1 MDKNAEVLVCGSSIM
16 KHVWEIRLRENRQK
30 RQLEEERVQ
39 KSALERINQDWQTRM
54 SSKIKNPKRLERK
67 AKVPEEST
75 LDAHKAKET
84 HQGRPQGFQSSRIQ
98 RQVDLTKT
106 TKANKLA
113 LLHHLNES
121 CPGLMV
127 WSKSWK
133 FSKPLPQP
141 EESPC
146 AFDWGQ
152 SWKFLNLQ
160 PSTDGKPWFDLGFDT
175 NNIMS
180 SNYMFLWEKLRKAL
194 DSELV
199 QQDLA
204 SSEWEKSWIF
214 TQKRKES
221 HEVTDKSDSN
231 TFYNLWRDQN
241 QESASDWL
249 ESWMTMKPVKGGDIM
264 SDSIQPSTNEETRP
278 ELPWENSW
286 MYLKKRLHMKSKT
299 GNNLGWSKS
308 WRVSKAI
315 SQQETKSIE
324 SQAVVP
330 EELHPDI
337 CNMIMN
343 VPREMKHTIQFG
355 GRDAPPSDWE
365 KSWTTIKNLLEY
377 KEEINKAEC
386 REVEVKVETPK
397 PDHLNQQSEHVKFNV
412 LTLPRIQK
420 RGEMLQFSEQ
430 TDWKDS
436 WKMLKR
442 QRREERALRN
452 LRRPLPQFSSASHTL
467 TEWASSWRF
476 TNLTLNQDSSLW
488 QQGWSANAQPRPIR
502 RVLENEDIPHN
513 GPAGVLTWAESWR
526 TMRRQHLLER
536 QLQGASTEPVGQQT
550 YTRSVADWEQSWKS
564 STHQRNHDR
573 PSMTEWTDS
582 WRFSSLKD
590 SQPEYTWFE
599 KSMEIKG
606 RKELRRASNAFSRS
620 FDYQTLKERHP
631 AKEWNDSWRVKKRSD
646 GPGLAQLVKKEVL
659 DWDNSWMFTGTEF
672 YQRQGQCY
680 LNFQLTSDVS
690 SIAMLKPVQIESRSE
705 WGRSWKMSNPQPP
718 KNIASWPDAKPKSF
732 SAQDVI
738 LWSKQ
743 KHIYYFPSAL
753 VKDLKLNIWSKS
765 WRFMKM
771 DLDSKHENSSASAED
786 ESVIMTKTATKRKHI
801 YSSIDQEK
809 PQQKRWSDACKIAKT
824 QQRPRRNVR
833 SGNKEDEDGKGKFA
847 EWMESW
853 KFSNNSKSHEPAMVS
868 ISLSDWENSWKFLL
882 DPYVPQNGPKTSKSR

>member
-1 MDKNAEVLVCGSSIM
+1 MEKNAEVLVYGSSIM
-16 KHVWEIRLRENRQK
+16 KDVWEIRLREHRQK
-30 RQLEEERVQ
+30 RQLEEERVR
-39 KSALERINQDWQTRM
+39 KSALERINQDWQMRM
-54 SSKIKNPKRLERK
+54 SSKIKTPKRLERK

-75 LDAHKAKET
+75 LDAHKAKKT
-84 HQGRPQGFQSSRIQ
+84 HLGRPQGFQSSRIQ
-98 RQVDLTKT
+98 RQVDVTKT

-113 LLHHLNES
+113 LLRHLNES

-141 EESPC
+141 EENPC

-152 SWKFLNLQ
+152 PWKFLNLQ
-160 PSTDGKPWFDLGFDT
+160 PITDGKPWFDLGFDT
-175 NNIMS
+175 NNNMS
-180 SNYMFLWEKLRKAL
+180 SNDMFLWETLSKAFV
-194 DSELV
+194 SELN
-199 QQDLA
+199 QQALA
-204 SSEWEKSWIF
+204 ETGWEESWIF
-214 TQKRKES
+214 TQKPKES
-221 HEVTDKSDSN
+221 HEGTNKSDSN

-241 QESASDWL
+241 QESASDWH
-249 ESWMTMKPVKGGDIM
+249 ESWKTMKPVKGGDIM
-264 SDSIQPSTNEETRP
+264 PEPGSIQPSTNEETQP

-286 MYLKKRLHMKSKT
+286 MYLKKQLHMKSKT
-299 GNNLGWSKS
+299 GNNLGWSES
-308 WRVSKAI
+308 WRVAKTI
-315 SQQETKSIE
+315 SQQGTKLIE

-330 EELHPDI
+330 VELHPDI
-337 CNMIMN
+337 CNTIMN

-365 KSWTTIKNLLEY
+365 KSWTTIKNLSEY

-386 REVEVKVETPK
+386 GEVDVKVETPK
-397 PDHLNQQSEHVKFNV
+397 PDHLKQQSEHVKFNV
-412 LTLPRIQK
+412 LALPRIQK

-452 LRRPLPQFSSASHTL
+452 LRRPQFSSTSQTL

-476 TNLTLNQDSSLW
+476 TNLPLNQDSTLW

-502 RVLENEDIPHN
+502 RVLENEDFPHN
-513 GPAGVLTWAESWR
+513 GPAGAPTWAESWR
-526 TMRRQHLLER
+526 TTRRQHLLAR
-536 QLQGASTEPVGQQT
+536 HGQGASTQSVRQQT
-550 YTRSVADWEQSWKS
+550 YARSVADWEQSWTS
-564 STHQRNHDR
+564 STHQDR

-582 WRFSSLKD
+582 WRSSSLENV
-590 SQPEYTWFE
+590 QPEHTWFE

-606 RKELRRASNAFSRS
+606 RKELRRASDAFVMT
-620 FDYQTLKERHP
+620 FKERLP

-646 GPGLAQLVKKEVL
+646 GPGLAHLIKKEVL

-672 YQRQGQCY
+672 YQRQGECY
-680 LNFQLTSDVS
+680 LNLRVTSDVS
-690 SIAMLKPVQIESRSE
+690 GIAMLKSVQIESRSV

-738 LWSKQ
+738 LSSKH
-743 KHIYYFPSAL
+743 KRIHYLPSAL
-753 VKDLKLNIWSKS
+753 VKDLKLQIWGKS

-771 DLDSKHENSSASAED
+771 DLDSKHGKNSPASED
-786 ESVIMTKTATKRKHI
+786 ESVIMTKAAAKRKHI
-801 YSSIDQEK
+801 YSNIDQQK

-824 QQRPRRNVR
+824 QPRPRRNVG

-853 KFSNNSKSHEPAMVS
+853 KFSNNFKSHEPAMVS
-868 ISLSDWENSWKFLL
+868 ISLSAWENSWKFLL
-882 DPYVPQNGPKTSKSR
+882 DPYAPKNGPKTSKSR

>member
-1 MDKNAEVLVCGSSIM
+1 
-16 KHVWEIRLRENRQK
+16 
-30 RQLEEERVQ
+30 
-39 KSALERINQDWQTRM
+39 M
-54 SSKIKNPKRLERK
+54 SSKIKTPKRLERK

-75 LDAHKAKET
+75 LDAHKAKKA
-84 HQGRPQGFQSSRIQ
+84 HLGRPQGFQTSRIQ
-98 RQVDLTKT
+98 RQVDPTKT
-106 TKANKLA
+106 TKTNKLA
-113 LLHHLNES
+113 LLRHLNES

-175 NNIMS
+175 NNNMS
-180 SNYMFLWEKLRKAL
+180 SNDMFLWEKLSEAL

-204 SSEWEKSWIF
+204 CTEWEKSWIF
-214 TQKRKES
+214 TQKQKES
-221 HEVTDKSDSN
+221 HEGTNKSVSN
-231 TFYNLWRDQN
+231 TSYNLWRDQN
-241 QESASDWL
+241 QEGASDWH
-249 ESWMTMKPVKGGDIM
+249 ESWKTMKPVKGGDIM
-264 SDSIQPSTNEETRP
+264 PDSIQPSTNEKTQP
-278 ELPWENSW
+278 ELPWEDSW
-286 MYLKKRLHMKSKT
+286 IYLKKQLHMKSKA
-299 GNNLGWSKS
+299 GNNLGWSEA
-308 WRVSKAI
+308 WRVAKAI

-324 SQAVVP
+324 SQAVLP
-330 EELHPDI
+330 KELYPDV
-337 CNMIMN
+337 CNVIMN
-343 VPREMKHTIQFG
+343 VPRDMKRTIQFG

-377 KEEINKAEC
+377 KEEINKSER
-386 REVEVKVETPK
+386 REVEVTVETPK
-397 PDHLNQQSEHVKFNV
+397 PDHLKQQSEHVKFNV
-412 LTLPRIQK
+412 LALPRMQK

-442 QRREERALRN
+442 QHREERALRN
-452 LRRPLPQFSSASHTL
+452 PRRPLPQFSSTSQTL
-467 TEWASSWRF
+467 TEWASSWRY

-502 RVLENEDIPHN
+502 RVLENEDFPHN
-513 GPAGVLTWAESWR
+513 GPAGLRTWAESWR
-526 TMRRQHLLER
+526 TTRRQHLMER
-536 QLQGASTEPVGQQT
+536 RGQGASTQPVRQQT
-550 YTRSVADWEQSWKS
+550 YARSVADWERSWES
-564 STHQRNHDR
+564 STHQHNHDR

-582 WRFSSLKD
+582 WRVSSLED
-590 SQPEYTWFE
+590 FQPEHTWFE

-620 FDYQTLKERHP
+620 FDYQTFKERHP
-631 AKEWNDSWRVKKRSD
+631 AKEWNESWRVKKRSD
-646 GPGLAQLVKKEVL
+646 GPGLAHLIKNEVL

-672 YQRQGQCY
+672 YQRQGECY
-680 LNFQLTSDVS
+680 LNFQLTSDVRS
-690 SIAMLKPVQIESRSE
+690 VAMLKSVQIESRSE

-738 LWSKQ
+738 LWSKH
-743 KHIYYFPSAL
+743 KHVYYLPSAL
-753 VKDLKLNIWSKS
+753 VNDLKLKIWSKS

-771 DLDSKHENSSASAED
+771 DLDSKQGKNSASAED

-801 YSSIDQEK
+801 YSSIDQQK

-824 QQRPRRNVR
+824 QPRPRRNVR
-833 SGNKEDEDGKGKFA
+833 SGNDEDGKGKFA

-853 KFSNNSKSHEPAMVS
+853 KFSNNLKSHEPAMVS

-882 DPYVPQNGPKTSKSR
+882 DPYVPKNGPKTSKSR